1 MDGPGVRFVIF
12 FQGCP
17 MRCQYCHNPD
27 TWDPAAGTEYR
38 LTASLRRMS
47 AMRPSTKGEAL
58 PRQEGTASA
67 AGIFDGAVHKKPG
80 KKESIPV
87 LTPPGLCT
95 VMSAKTNLYGCLL
108 LQIGASGYQAQRRKK
123 RPSCADQKKAGACAG
138 VCRSTG
144 ESRSAHGHPACAGTR
159 ITDTEEEWRRLGY
172 LIGRFSNLKG
182 LELLPYH
189 TMGTTK
195 YKELGIAYPLQ
206 GVPEM
211 DKEKAKKAR
220 AIILEG
226 IKARRREELQKK
238 NRLRIK

>member
-1 MDGPGVRFVIF
+1 MLYSFRGVPCGVNTAIIRTPGIRPPE
-12 FQGCP
+12 Q
-17 MRCQYCHNPD
+17 N
-27 TWDPAAGTEYR
+27 TR

-108 LQIGASGYQAQRRKK
+108 LHLVLLDIKHSDEKKGHLALTKRKQAPVLAFAEALEKAAVPMVIRHVLVPDYGYRR
-123 RPSCADQKKAGACAG
+123 
-138 VCRSTG
+138 
-144 ESRSAHGHPACAGTR
+144 
-159 ITDTEEEWRRLGY
+159 EWRRLGY
-172 LIGRFSNLKG
+172 LIGRFKSNLKG
-182 LELLPYH
+182 WNCCLPYN
-189 TMGTTK
+189 GNNK
-195 YKELGIAYPLQ
+195 IQ
-206 GVPEM
+206 GARNRLSAAGRSEM